1 MARRRGSRKKE
12 KIRVELDLPKSDKTR
27 SIFWA
32 ITITGSV
39 IGVLC
44 LGFWAMNTDLIFQP
58 ANGNPLFVNKYCSI
72 SGAQGFDSNL
82 PPDYADNESCWL
94 TKERPLTQTWVVDW
108 PGLKPPGMGQEFEV
122 PGMDPNRLGTLS
134 HPETE
139 LRMSCNA
146 VAAESYAFSVTIW
159 EPDDLG
165 QPQNPFKVQSVTNWE
180 PTESDPENPC
190 TIVIPDAKTAP
201 GWEVHVQYD
210 RGLPNMKSFTMI
222 IEVDSYDG
230 VPNYMNNASFF
241 LGPEVEVGPL
251 KLRPFLFVNFFGYG
265 FLLIVFPGA
274 IYWDKKMKTLSAL
287 EQKFPDFLRDLAEFW
302 KGGLSMTLAVRTLA
316 TSEYGALNYEVR
328 KMSDQLSWDV
338 AFEDV
343 LDMFA
348 DRVGTPLVTRAIS
361 LIHEA
366 NKAGGKISD
375 ILVTAAN
382 DSREIKFLELE
393 RIRAIASYIAV
404 IWTSFF
410 VFLGVIVV
418 LSKVFIPAISS
429 SNSGEESAQI
439 GNMVIR
445 AIDPLF
451 FLVVFFY
458 GVSAQAVGNGIMAG
472 LMATGRLSS
481 GCKHAG
487 LMLICSILAFNVICF
502 TPDLIG
508 VPLDDGLNPG
518 LAPFIVT

>member
-1 MARRRGSRKKE
+1 MH
-12 KIRVELDLPKSDKTR
+12 LQ
-27 SIFWA
+27 F
-32 ITITGSV
+32 
-39 IGVLC
+39 
-44 LGFWAMNTDLIFQP
+44 
-58 ANGNPLFVNKYCSI
+58 
-72 SGAQGFDSNL
+72 
-82 PPDYADNESCWL
+82 
-94 TKERPLTQTWVVDW
+94 
-108 PGLKPPGMGQEFEV
+108 
-122 PGMDPNRLGTLS
+122 
-134 HPETE
+134 
-139 LRMSCNA
+139 
-146 VAAESYAFSVTIW
+146 
-159 EPDDLG
+159 
-165 QPQNPFKVQSVTNWE
+165 
-180 PTESDPENPC
+180 
-190 TIVIPDAKTAP
+190 
-201 GWEVHVQYD
+201 D
-210 RGLPNMKSFTMI
+210 RGLPTMKSFSLT

-251 KLRPFLFVNFFGYG
+251 KLRPLLFVNFFGYG

-274 IYWDKKMKTLSAL
+274 IYWDRKMKTLSAL

-316 TSEYGALNYEVR
+316 TSEYGALNEEVG
-328 KMSDQLSWDV
+328 KMSNQLSWDV

-487 LMLICSILAFNVICF
+487 LMLICSILAFNIICF